1 MEKPFERQSE
11 RLYLLPAVWQCR
23 VEVPVEPAPLVC
35 GNLPYPEE
43 AEYVVDAERVEVL
56 RHLVQPALPPGIA
69 VFRHFLPVVGGE
81 APVLSVAAEIV
92 GRGAGRGVEVE
103 QLGVPVC
110 LGAVGAHSDREV
122 SLERDAAAPR
132 VCGLLGELPVEL
144 PLHPDIV
151 FLLERVPPGTEL
163 RIFVEPEGVLPC
175 EPFQG
180 RRAQVLCSARFECA
194 AYVFHLGP
202 EHGRIVNFPEGVE
215 FLPLAQELFVLLYPE
230 VLQVDVEWMQRERR
244 HGTVGVGVLP
254 ASAAGGV
261 VDGQQLYYALPC
273 GRSPVYKEPQVMEL
287 SYAEVIGAAQRE
299 HRDGRARSAEV
310 RPVEHPGAVPARER
324 AALDRAV
331 YPLVLDYR
339 CGSGTVILPLHAP
352 NESVAHHYIPVVL
365 EHRGGASLHR
375 DAPLSS
381 VAPLHGIFP
390 ASEAQAEALAPVRH
404 VLDPEKYLHII
415 ASVRAFARCRAAN
428 IAMFCNL
435 SSIFRG
441 GVGV

>member
-11 RLYLLPAVWQCR
+11 SLYLLPAVWQCR

-56 RHLVQPALPPGIA
+56 RHLVQPSLPPGIS

-151 FLLERVPPGTEL
+151 FLLERVPPRAEL
-163 RIFVEPEGVLPC
+163 RVFVEPEGVPPC
-175 EPFQG
+175 EFLKRG
-180 RRAQVLCSARFECA
+180 GAQVLLPVLHEGT
-194 AYVFHLGP
+194 AYIFHLGL
-202 EHGRIVNFPEGVE
+202 EHGRIVNFLERVE
-215 FLPLAQELFVLLYPE
+215 FLPFAQELPVLLYSD
-230 VLQVDVEWMQRERR
+230 VLQVDVERMQSERR

-261 VDGQQLYYALPC
+261 VDGQQLYYALSC
-273 GRSPVYKEPQVMEL
+273 GRSPVYQEPQVVEL
-287 SYAEVIGAAQRE
+287 SYSEIVGAAQ
-299 HRDGRARSAEV
+299 
-310 RPVEHPGAVPARER
+310 
-324 AALDRAV
+324 
-331 YPLVLDYR
+331 
-339 CGSGTVILPLHAP
+339 
-352 NESVAHHYIPVVL
+352 
-365 EHRGGASLHR
+365 
-375 DAPLSS
+375 
-381 VAPLHGIFP
+381 
-390 ASEAQAEALAPVRH
+390 
-404 VLDPEKYLHII
+404 
-415 ASVRAFARCRAAN
+415 
-428 IAMFCNL
+428 
-435 SSIFRG
+435 
-441 GVGV
+441 